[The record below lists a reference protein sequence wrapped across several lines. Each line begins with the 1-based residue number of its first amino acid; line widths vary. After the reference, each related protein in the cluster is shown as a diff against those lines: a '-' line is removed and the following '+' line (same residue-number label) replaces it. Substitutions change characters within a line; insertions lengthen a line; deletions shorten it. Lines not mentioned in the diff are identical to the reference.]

1 MAGAQNPLDQPDVQD
16 LGRFEVVASP
26 EAVLG
31 AEASHPI
38 LVIDAEQIRRSG
50 QLSLGDLLQDLP
62 IAGAALN
69 TTFNN
74 GGNGATEVDMRHLG
88 AHRTLVLVNGR
99 RWIKGAG
106 WPGVASA
113 VDLNTIPLSLVD
125 RVEILRSG
133 ASSIYGSD
141 AIAGVINV
149 ITRKG
154 GDQLV
159 ADAHFGRFTAGDGT
173 QRSLTF
179 SLSRGFGE
187 SRLNAQLSYL
197 DIDPVMAKDRGI
209 AAVPKAG
216 TGLTRGSVAIEQ
228 GRLILAEPGVDS
240 EVLDLTVER
249 GSSGQSVEDFLPF
262 QEQPDRY
269 NYATENFLGT
279 PSRRWSVFLQG
290 LIPVG
295 ETMELQA
302 EALYGGRDSSQRLAP
317 APLVVSSNFNN
328 DLVIAA
334 SNPYNPFGVDL
345 VGPAVDL
352 GPGSARIL
360 LFGRRLAEA
369 GPRIFAQDVTTTRL
383 SLGLTGD
390 RTLWSRPVS
399 WEASYTFSENA
410 VRSET
415 RGQLNIQNLRL
426 ALGPLDDCRA
436 VPGCV
441 PLNLFGGQGPD
452 GSGSISN
459 AMLDFIVFNGA
470 EEGGVRLH
478 AFNLLGNTAAVTL
491 PYGDV
496 ILAAGYEHR
505 RESAYDRPNPVRTS
519 GAASGFNRQPTAGDI
534 VVDELFTEA
543 SVPLL
548 SDLSFAELLE
558 INAAVRFSRYDTFGD
573 TLTHKLGLVWQPLLP
588 LMFRAHFAEGFRAP
602 DVAELFGGVVE
613 EFTLVTDPC
622 SNLDRLPADNPIAV
636 NCIRQGVPADGSY
649 AQSTQFLFV
658 ERGPNALL
666 EPEASDSLTIGL
678 GWQARENLSLNL
690 DWYRV
695 KLRNAITPTSAQETL
710 DRCAS
715 IGQSCELVGRSA
727 TGAITTL
734 RSLPV
739 NLGQINVEGWDF
751 VVQYTPQRAR
761 WGDWDVSWATSYLK
775 EFTRR
780 SRPVEVN
787 GLYQEENFAGRN
799 TGENGYPR
807 WKSYLDIGVTVGP
820 WQAGWIVRYVGRQME
835 DCNDFLDGTP
845 ESLSSLGVCS
855 QPGFDAEGRA
865 ILDGDGNPVP
875 AQNELDA
882 TWYHNVQI
890 TRHWADGNLST
901 TMGVN
906 NLLNQIPPVSTQ
918 AFANSF
924 DPTLYEVPGRMI
936 YLRVRAAF

>member
-1 MAGAQNPLDQPDVQD
+1 MAGAQRALDSSDVQD
-16 LGRFEVVASP
+16 LGRVEVVASA

-38 LVIDAEQIRRSG
+38 LVIDADQIRRSG

-113 VDLNTIPLSLVD
+113 VDLNTIPLSLVEQ
-125 RVEILRSG
+125 VEILRSG

-159 ADAHFGRFTAGDGT
+159 ADAHYGRFTAGDGT
-173 QRSLTF
+173 QRNLTL
-179 SLSRGFGE
+179 SLSQGFGE
-187 SRLNAQLSYL
+187 SRLNAQFSYL
-197 DIDPVMAKDRGI
+197 DIDPVMARDRNI

-216 TGLTRGSVAIEQ
+216 TGLTRGSVATEQ
-228 GRLILAEPGVDS
+228 GRLILAEPGAN
-240 EVLDLTVER
+240 EVRDLTVER
-249 GSSGQSVEDFLPF
+249 GTSGVTLENLLPF
-262 QEQPDRY
+262 TEQPDSY

-279 PSRRWSVFLQG
+279 PSQRWSVFLQG
-290 LIPVG
+290 LVPIG

-302 EALYGGRDSSQRLAP
+302 EALYGGRDSSQQLAP
-317 APLVVSSNFNN
+317 APVFVSSNFNN

-345 VGPAVDL
+345 AGPGVDL
-352 GPGSARIL
+352 GPDAARVF
-360 LFGRRLAEA
+360 LFGRRLSEA
-369 GPRIFAQDVTTTRL
+369 GPRVFEQEVSTKRL

-390 RTLWSRPVS
+390 RTFWSRPLS
-399 WEASYTFSENA
+399 WEGSYTFSENK
-410 VRSET
+410 VRSNT
-415 RGQLNIQNLRL
+415 RGQLNMQNLRL
-426 ALGPLDDCRA
+426 ALGPLENCRA
-436 VPGCV
+436 TADCV
-441 PLNLFGGQGPD
+441 PLNLFGGLGPD
-452 GSGSISN
+452 GQGSISD
-459 AMLDFIVFNGA
+459 AMLDYVVFNGSEA
-470 EEGGVRLH
+470 GGVRLH
-478 AFNLLGNTAAVTL
+478 AFNLLANTAAITL

-496 ILAAGYEHR
+496 IVAAGYEHR
-505 RESAYDRPNPVRTS
+505 RESGYDRPNPVRAS
-519 GAASGFNRQPTAGDI
+519 GQASGFNRQPTAGDI

-543 SVPLL
+543 SIPLL

-573 TLTHKLGLVWQPLLP
+573 TLTHKFGLVWQPLLP
-588 LMFRAHFAEGFRAP
+588 IMFRAHFAEGFRAP

-613 EFTLVTDPC
+613 EFTAVADPC
-622 SNLDRLPADNPIAV
+622 SNLARFPANDPV
-636 NCIRQGVPADGSY
+636 VTNCVAQGVPADGSY
-649 AQSTQFLFV
+649 AQSSQFLFV
-658 ERGPNALL
+658 ESGPNALL

-690 DWYRV
+690 DWYQV
-695 KLRNAITPTSAQETL
+695 KLRNAITPTSAQDTL
-710 DRCAS
+710 DRCATF
-715 IGQSCELVGRSA
+715 GQSCELVSRST
-727 TGAITTL
+727 TGAITSL

-739 NLGQINVEGWDF
+739 NLGQVRVEGWDL
-751 VVQYTPQRAR
+751 VLQYTTQRAG
-761 WGDWDVSWATSYLK
+761 WGNWNISWATSYLT
-775 EFTRR
+775 EFTEI
-780 SRPVEVN
+780 SRPLEGGSN
-787 GLYQEENFAGRN
+787 YRDERLTGRN
-799 TGENGYPR
+799 TGEHGYPR
-807 WKSYLDIGVTVGP
+807 WKSYLDVGVSAGR
-820 WQAGWIVRYVGRQME
+820 WEAGWIVRYIGRQTE

-855 QPGFDAEGRA
+855 QPGFDTQGDV
-865 ILDGDGNPVP
+865 ILDSAGRPVQ
-875 AQNELDA
+875 AQNELEA
-882 TWYHNVQI
+882 TWYHNVQV
-890 TRHWADGNLST
+890 TRSWGDGNLST
-901 TMGVN
+901 TLGVN
-906 NLLNQIPPVSTQ
+906 NVLDQTPPNSTQ

-924 DPTLYEVPGRMI
+924 DPTLYEVPGRLV
-936 YLRVRAAF
+936 YLRLRGAF